1 MKRKNLSYWLGCA
14 LLLAL
19 STFFYECKKSD
30 VSHANADAAQ
40 PTAARAVTTFV
51 HPGILN
57 TTASLDVI
65 RTQATDQSSSRW
77 TAYNNSVIAYVDSH
91 AVPTSFPSVVVA
103 KSSGTT
109 PTETQIKTDA
119 ELAYAIALRWAK
131 TGDSQWSTKAKNILN
146 GWATNFQ
153 SYSVDAGSN
162 ANQPDLE
169 AAWVAPTF
177 AAAGEI
183 LRYYTINGVGAGWS
197 QSDIDNF
204 SAFLNKLKV
213 YINATPAYNNNWNV
227 SAGYAKVAL
236 GVFFNSTSVYQS
248 GVDILQG
255 VMPSVINS
263 SGVMPELCGRT
274 DCVHYQYSLAGLTFA
289 AEICREQ
296 NDNQLYGYNSSRI
309 STGFNYMQ
317 QAYAGSTGCNYCST
331 SSPIYTGVEVA
342 NRYYNTSA
350 TNSLINKTHFQYDVP
365 NDNTFLGFT
374 QYTHRNVP
382 L

>member
-1 MKRKNLSYWLGCA
+1 MRKPISYWLACA
-14 LLLAL
+14 GLVAVAT
-19 STFFYECKKSD
+19 TFYQCTKQSD
-30 VSHANADAAQ
+30 VAKNAGTDTETT
-40 PTAARAVTTFV
+40 PRAVTSFV

-57 TTASLDVI
+57 TTASLDFI
-65 RTQATDQSSSRW
+65 RNQANDQSSGRW
-77 TAYNNSVIAYVDSH
+77 NDYNSTVIAYVDNH

-131 TGDSQWSTKAKNILN
+131 TGDAQWATKAKAILN
-146 GWATNFQ
+146 GWASHFQ

-183 LRYYTINGVGAGWS
+183 IRYYTINGVGAGWS
-197 QSDIDNF
+197 QTEINTFSD
-204 SAFLNKLKV
+204 FLNKLKN
-213 YINATPAYNNNWNV
+213 YINATPSYNNNWNV
-227 SAGYAKVAL
+227 SAAYAKIAL
-236 GVFFNSTSVYQS
+236 GVFFNSTSVYQN
-248 GVDILQG
+248 GVDAMKAVI
-255 VMPSVINS
+255 PSVINS
-263 SGVMPELCGRT
+263 SGTMPELCGRT
-274 DCVHYQYSLAGLTFA
+274 DCVHYQYSLAGTTFG

-296 NDNQLYGYNSSRI
+296 NDNQLFPFNSNRI
-309 STGFNYMQ
+309 SAGFNYMQ

-331 SSPIYTGVEVA
+331 SSPVYTGVEVG

-350 TNSLINKTHFQYDVP
+350 TNSLINKNHFQYDVP

-374 QYTHRNVP
+374 RYTHRGVP